1 MGCRIRWPTRSS
13 SFIFAGD
20 DDVAKNTAEFAG
32 LATLVTSPLVTHSLF
47 PRGIEHSWRIRGED
61 QENIRSL
68 LASKGLGIR
77 YMGLLHDIDKR
88 KMIAILFFT
97 DSPIVR
103 IHGVRGREDR
113 NVANFSL
120 YFSCGNAVVV
130 VYESPWWEGT
140 LVAQWATCVNTTADD
155 VCQHHSW
162 CLGSIFEFL
171 WTIYHL

>member
-1 MGCRIRWPTRSS
+1 M
-13 SFIFAGD
+13 
-20 DDVAKNTAEFAG
+20 AEFAG

-120 YFSCGNAVVV
+120 YVSCGNAVRRRLHKSMMRGNFGGSV
-130 VYESPWWEGT
+130 S
-140 LVAQWATCVNTTADD
+140 D
-155 VCQHHSW
+155 VCQHHS
-162 CLGSIFEFL
+162 
-171 WTIYHL
+171 